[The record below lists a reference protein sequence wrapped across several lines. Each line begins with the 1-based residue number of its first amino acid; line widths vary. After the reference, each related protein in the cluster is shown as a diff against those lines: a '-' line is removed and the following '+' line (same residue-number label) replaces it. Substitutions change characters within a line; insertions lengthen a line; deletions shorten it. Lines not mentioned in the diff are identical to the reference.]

1 MKMNNEKWTTL
12 DAFVSGFLVTQ
23 GFQPSL
29 IPQNGNKKIAFAFP
43 ATPELY
49 KALNEYNNG
58 ALIEASRFALTVKS
72 LKSQIFSMKTNNEQ
86 GSEESHVKKST
97 YPL

>member
-1 MKMNNEKWTTL
+1 MSEERWTTL
-12 DAFVSGFLVTQ
+12 DSFVSGFLATQ

-29 IPQNGNKKIAFAFP
+29 ISQNGNKKIAFSFP

-86 GSEESHVKKST
+86 RREETHGNRFISR
-97 YPL
+97 P

>member
-1 MKMNNEKWTTL
+1 MSSEQWTTL
-12 DAFVSGFLVTQ
+12 DSFVSGYLVSQ
-23 GFQPSL
+23 GFTASL
-29 IPQNGNKKIAFAFP
+29 VPQNGNRKIAFSFP

-58 ALIEASRFALTVKS
+58 ALIEASRFALTVKA

-86 GSEESHVKKST
+86 RSEESHDSR
-97 YPL
+97 PISRS

>member
-1 MKMNNEKWTTL
+1 MNQEHWTTL
-12 DAFVSGFLVTQ
+12 DAFISGFLVTQ
-23 GFQPSL
+23 GFTPTL
-29 IPQNGNKKIAFAFP
+29 IPQNGHRSKIAFSFP
-43 ATPELY
+43 ATPALY

-86 GSEESHVKKST
+86 RSEESNDSRPVFR
-97 YPL
+97 P